1 MKYRDEKVRLR
12 LAREIATEA
21 MVLLKN
27 DDAVLPLEVG
37 KKVALIGRTQNATII
52 GGGGSGASHSD
63 NTLQIRDELVN
74 AGIKLDECFDK
85 YYQNVH
91 EKEVEALKSKGADF
105 AAMDLEG
112 LVASG
117 IIYELFGKYQAVTPE
132 PVPEKEFFENA
143 KKDTDTAIL
152 VIGRQT
158 GGEECD
164 RRIEDDYLLTD
175 AEKSLVDATC
185 GSFEKVIVVL
195 NVNGMV
201 DTSWI
206 KANDKIKAAIFMG
219 TAGEQAAGALAD
231 LISGKAYFSG
241 KLSQTAALS
250 YEDYPTA
257 EHFSFNK
264 DEGAKIKT
272 YEDYELSAEDNGST
286 SKDVSP
292 VTVYAEDMYVGYRY
306 FDTFEKKVAY
316 PFGFGLTYAEFDYQV
331 VNFVNVGGRALVS
344 VKVTNKSSEF
354 AGKETLQLYVH
365 KPIGKEKNPY
375 KELVDFEKT
384 FELAPGASETVALSF
399 DLNDLAVFEEGKN
412 GGSYVIEKGEYIL
425 LLGNSSDN
433 VATFGKIIVNEEI
446 VTKEVT
452 ADIGM
457 KSCNKDKIKLICPEK
472 EKAVADTE
480 SLRKITISKD
490 DVIIEEC
497 QKKEYS
503 FENDSQ
509 DASGKTAENSNASE
523 GSDTNNDAK
532 KCIRL
537 EDVIAG
543 RASMEA
549 LVSQMSVKELAVL
562 CNGFGPGLPFGGIGQ
577 KAPVTIQYD
586 DGTDIGKN
594 THPEAMPGYIN
605 PAIDK
610 YGIFSCYYKDGPASV
625 GKTAWPTGMMLACTF
640 NKALAYEFG
649 SACGREAQELKVS
662 AWLAPGLN
670 IIRNPIEGR
679 AFEYFSED
687 PFVCG
692 TMGTQICKG
701 AIENNQVTTC
711 PKHFALNEQE
721 TYRRGSLK
729 KNIDAV
735 DSIVS
740 ARAVR
745 EIYLKPFEMVI
756 KNSEPVTIMS
766 SFNKINGTFAG
777 GSHALCTE
785 ILRGE
790 WGFEGVVVTDWGDMD
805 FVVDG
810 ADAVAAGN
818 DVVMPGGPPV
828 IEQVLKGYE
837 EGRVT
842 LNELRIAV
850 IHLLNYVKMMK
861 DYSK

>member
-1 MKYRDEKVRLR
+1 MKYQDEKVRLS

-27 DDAVLPLEVG
+27 DDAVLPLEAG
-37 KKVALIGRTQNATII
+37 KKVALLGRTQNATII

-74 AGIKLDECFDK
+74 AGLKLDKGFDK

-91 EKEVEALKSKGADF
+91 EKEVEELKNKGADF

-132 PVPEKEFFENA
+132 PVPENELFESA
-143 KKDTDTAIL
+143 AKDTDTAIM

-185 GSFEKVIVVL
+185 NSFEKVIVVL
-195 NVNGMV
+195 NVNGMI

-206 KANDKIKAAIFMG
+206 KSNDRIKAAIFMG
-219 TAGEQAAGALAD
+219 TSGEQAAGALAD

-241 KLSQTAALS
+241 KLSQTAALA

-264 DEGAKIKT
+264 DEGGNIKT
-272 YEDYELSAEDNGST
+272 YEDYGLSASENGSEG
-286 SKDVSP
+286 KDVSP

-306 FDTFEKKVAY
+306 FDSFEKKVAY
-316 PFGFGLTYAEFDYQV
+316 PFGFGLTYAEFDTEV

-344 VKVTNKSSEF
+344 CNVTNKSDRF
-354 AGKETLQLYVH
+354 AGKETIQLYVH
-365 KPIGKEKNPY
+365 KPFGKEKNPY

-384 FELAPGASETVALSF
+384 FELAPGASENIALSF
-399 DLNDLAVFEEGKN
+399 DLGELAVFVEDEK
-412 GGSYVIEKGEYIL
+412 GGNYVIEKGEYIL
-425 LLGNSSDN
+425 FLGNSSDSAKAIAKIV
-433 VATFGKIIVNEEI
+433 VAEEI
-446 VTKEVT
+446 VTKELS

-457 KSCNKDKIKLICPEK
+457 KACNKDKIKLICPEK
-472 EKAVADTE
+472 EKTVEDTGNLKE
-480 SLRKITISKD
+480 ITISKD
-490 DVIIEEC
+490 DVIIEKCE
-497 QKKEYS
+497 KKEYS

-509 DASGKTAENSNASE
+509 DASGKTAENGNVIHANEDSTDPKSFITLA
-523 GSDTNNDAK
+523 
-532 KCIRL
+532 
-537 EDVIAG
+537 DVIAG

-586 DGTDIGKN
+586 DGTDIGRN
-594 THPEAMPGYIN
+594 SHPEAMPGYIN

-625 GKTAWPTGMMLACTF
+625 GKTAWPTGMMIACTF
-640 NKALAYEFG
+640 NKGLAYEFG
-649 SACGREAQELKVS
+649 SACGREAEELKVS

-740 ARAVR
+740 ARAAR

-756 KNSEPVTIMS
+756 KNSDPVTIMS

-777 GSHALCTE
+777 GNHVLCTE

-790 WGFEGVVVTDWGDMD
+790 WGYEGVVVTDWGDMD

-828 IEQVLKGYE
+828 IQQVLKGYD

-842 LNELRIAV
+842 LDELRIAV